1 MCHIGSPTEGDR
13 DLIWSVDFNAA
24 LRSRQIIRAQMVT
37 QRVATA
43 SSQLAEIVE
52 AVSKEERVEELHD
65 EEESG

>member
-1 MCHIGSPTEGDR
+1 
-13 DLIWSVDFNAA
+13 
-24 LRSRQIIRAQMVT
+24 MVT